1 MKSDKTSGSS
11 ESDQYKKYLHHN
23 ENTLKTALAQYLE
36 YKAEYQELQKLLQT
50 LPDQTHYDAMVPVG
64 PLAFFPGQLIHTNE
78 ILVLLGEN
86 LFVERSAK
94 QAAAIAGRREK
105 YADEKIAE
113 LDNQLNKLVSDETRL
128 MKRKEIE
135 ENMYNEDGEQIVD
148 IKEEVVEGEMA
159 FGEEPS
165 VAPGDCVEESSELM
179 RDKRERA
186 VGSGNDVALDRNKL
200 SAEERRFLETFERYA
215 DDSEDDEENE
225 RGEEVVDRGESEDDG
240 DAFSDE
246 DRANAARDD
255 DEDDYNNS
263 DNEDDDD
270 DDDGDGDEESATRPT
285 VVERVIES
293 QPPSLPAAAP
303 PKGILKQRP
312 ATSLFKRRMAE
323 QKQTDDDDNSSS
335 GPTRTVSFDASAKPS
350 EEIGIEQVA
359 ERVDKLQIKDKKD
372 AKKQS
377 PMVFKPN
384 VAAAVRPMKQAVVER
399 DTFSSSSSSL
409 VTESPTH
416 ESVDDDLHAKEIVQA
431 YTRLRHKRMV
441 TGKMDG
447 AAEIAERVLSS
458 IPGVTLVDRAGA
470 PGASEDKSGEGFE
483 RIELAEDPSP
493 FNMAHAAAHPPE
505 VVHQEKQ
512 RPKMSRFKAKRLGL
526 EE

>member
-165 VAPGDCVEESSELM
+165 VAPGDCVEENSELM

-285 VVERVIES
+285 VVERVI
-293 QPPSLPAAAP
+293 
-303 PKGILKQRP
+303 
-312 ATSLFKRRMAE
+312 
-323 QKQTDDDDNSSS
+323 
-335 GPTRTVSFDASAKPS
+335 
-350 EEIGIEQVA
+350 
-359 ERVDKLQIKDKKD
+359 
-372 AKKQS
+372 
-377 PMVFKPN
+377 
-384 VAAAVRPMKQAVVER
+384 
-399 DTFSSSSSSL
+399 
-409 VTESPTH
+409 
-416 ESVDDDLHAKEIVQA
+416 
-431 YTRLRHKRMV
+431 
-441 TGKMDG
+441 
-447 AAEIAERVLSS
+447 
-458 IPGVTLVDRAGA
+458 
-470 PGASEDKSGEGFE
+470 
-483 RIELAEDPSP
+483 
-493 FNMAHAAAHPPE
+493 
-505 VVHQEKQ
+505 
-512 RPKMSRFKAKRLGL
+512 
-526 EE
+526 